1 MICPNTT
8 VTPVVRVGGSAYLH
22 PPWPGTACSAVP
34 ANRRKAACMVSR
46 VRVWLNRTY
55 AENVFFMDQLRN
67 NPHARPV
74 DIHATHGDADSPVL
88 AAADTADLEPEGLSP
103 AAYVEYA
110 LDQCAKRGIDV
121 FVPRLHQAAIAAHR
135 EEFTAVGT
143 ALLAPP
149 AASIEVF
156 EDKVTAYE
164 AVQAY
169 GVPVP
174 PWFRVTDADELVAAV
189 EELEADGHRA
199 CFKPA
204 SGAGGVGF
212 RVVTRAPFSLDH
224 LSGFPGPYVPLDTV
238 VAALREAGEPVDWLV
253 MPRLEQPEVS
263 VDCLTGTDG
272 RVRMAVGR
280 TKNGRRRGFSLNPAW
295 IEPARR
301 LAESFELHHLTNI
314 QFRMF
319 GDRPVLMDVNTR
331 PAGGLHQLAL
341 CGINAPWA
349 AVRLALGEE
358 TGDVLPTRLGQDYT
372 VVSGPRPVRP
382 VTLPQQAD
390 DTTTAD
396 ADASVGQGV
405 GHGVSAGAAV
415 GHGAGAPV
423 PADVPA
429 VADLPRTVEVPG
441 AMGLPMVVEVPV
453 GAVEPVEARSLA
465 VAPQDAPPRASSPT
479 ACSAADRPLAV

>member
-1 MICPNTT
+1 
-8 VTPVVRVGGSAYLH
+8 
-22 PPWPGTACSAVP
+22 
-34 ANRRKAACMVSR
+34 MVSR

-55 AENVFFMDQLRN
+55 AENVFFMDQLRR
-67 NPHARPV
+67 NPSDRAV
-74 DIHATHGDADSPVL
+74 EIHATHGDADSPVL

-212 RVVTRAPFSLDH
+212 RVVTRAPFSLEH

-238 VAALREAGEPVDWLV
+238 VAALREAEESVDWLV

-314 QFRMF
+314 QFRML

-390 DTTTAD
+390 DTATAEAGVD
-396 ADASVGQGV
+396 VGQGAGQGV
-405 GHGVSAGAAV
+405 GHGMSAGA
-415 GHGAGAPV
+415 GHGAGAPT
-423 PADVPA
+423 PAEVPA
-429 VADLPRTVEVPG
+429 VADLPRAVEVPG
-441 AMGLPMVVEVPV
+441 TVGLPMVVEVPV
-453 GAVEPVEARSLA
+453 GAVEAVEARSLA
-465 VAPQDAPPRASSPT
+465 VAPPDAPPRASSPT